1 MKYKRKVDNKMRWS
15 GDIDDKKGI
24 IRINKSKGDVLDT
37 IVHEETHR
45 KHPKMHEKTV
55 REETRRLISKLT
67 PKQKSLY
74 YNLYK

>member
-55 REETRRLISKLT
+55 REETRRLISKMT